1 MAEARP
7 TKGREKLTR
16 RHNEAQHANQGRAWN
31 FITPR
36 KIMVAEELTID
47 YRTYGADK

>member
-1 MAEARP
+1 MR
-7 TKGREKLTR
+7 TR
-16 RHNEAQHANQGRAWN
+16 DGYD